1 MLRRTTLGIAG
12 LTVFF
17 VTLSVFSIWLVVHDP
32 LMDALRDGAKGQDF
46 PQVVQL
52 SAAEAYGD
60 HWTSVAVICPAEDRE
75 LVEDRLGLSLD
86 TPEYGP
92 AEDEN
97 IAVMLDDDGGFESVT
112 YKRSEVDWCS
122 GYQEAH
128 LNPVGHLEFSRA
140 SEDAPWVLVKSY

>member
-12 LTVFF
+12 LVVFF
-17 VTLSVFSIWLVVHDP
+17 ITLSVFSIWLVIHDP
-32 LMDALRDGAKGQDF
+32 LMDVLRDRSNGQQY
-46 PQVVQL
+46 PQVVRL

-60 HWTSVAVICPAEDRE
+60 DWSAVAVVCPYEDRAM
-75 LVEDRLGLSLD
+75 VEDRLGLDLD
-86 TPEYGP
+86 TPEYGA

-112 YKRSEVDWCS
+112 YKRSKVDLCS

-128 LNPVGHLEFSRA
+128 LTPVGHVEFTREA
-140 SEDAPWVLVKSY
+140 EDAPWVLTDSC